1 MHPRGKI
8 TLVFFSLAICATAVL
23 VHFYDGIRSEQVNPA
38 ELFAAVRGQLAAC
51 RDQDVPTAYRQASAT
66 VQQQWPLE
74 RFAAMVRNDYA
85 RALKPGRVEFGAWKA
100 QGSRAVVEVYFIDR
114 AGTVT
119 PCLYSLVSEGEL
131 WKIDGTRWGKSW
143 QAGQSLRGIRS

>member
-1 MHPRGKI
+1 MSHRGKI
-8 TLVFFSLAICATAVL
+8 TLVLFFLAVCATAVL
-23 VHFYDGIRSEQVNPA
+23 VHSYDLIRSQRINPA

-51 RDQDVPTAYRQASAT
+51 RDQDFPTAYRQASAT
-66 VQQQWPLE
+66 VRQQWPLE

-85 RALKPGRVEFGAWKA
+85 RALQPGRVEFGSWKS

-119 PCLYSLVSEGEL
+119 PCLYSLVCEGEL

-143 QAGQSLRGIRS
+143 RAGQNLRGIRS

>member
-1 MHPRGKI
+1 MTHRGKI
-8 TLVFFSLAICATAVL
+8 TLVLFFLAVCATAVG
-23 VHFYDGIRSEQVNPA
+23 VHSYDLIRSQRANPA
-38 ELFAAVRGQLAAC
+38 ELFNAVRGQLAAC
-51 RDQDVPTAYRQASAT
+51 RDHDFPAAYRQASAT

-85 RALKPGRVEFGAWKA
+85 RALKPGRVEFGAWKQQA
-100 QGSRAVVEVYFIDR
+100 SRAVVEVYFIDR
-114 AGTVT
+114 SGTVT

-143 QAGQSLRGIRS
+143 QAGQNPRGIRS